1 MAKKIVDEGRS
12 MQEGW
17 QAEQGDEYISCSVGI
32 MAHNEEANIG
42 RTIRAVLEQQ
52 APSVHI
58 AEIIVV
64 ASGCTDRTVPTVAE
78 IALLE
83 PRVRLCIQEKRE
95 GKASAINLFLK
106 QATSPLVV
114 VVGADLLPEAL
125 ALQYLRAP
133 FKDPTIGMVR
143 GRPVPANDAA
153 TVMGYDEQCASTR
166 AAPHDILD
174 RRYLLSKTFPVTTVP
189 ETLDSDDVGILS
201 TPSLHHLSYR
211 TPISPT
217 RDSWAAC
224 DTLSLPVSRPR
235 KRKIPE
241 RLFQLVQQR
250 IFGFGLVG
258 LGVMLGGIALLYG
271 LVHYCHVEEH
281 IAYFIQTIASIEANF
296 WLNRWVNWRDRKGA
310 FHSHWLKF
318 HATKIV
324 TIPFNQLLFALL
336 ISIGV
341 HYLLATV
348 TGVVVAAI
356 INYVA
361 NGQFVF
367 VAPQRQDSL
376 IGSRTQQSTYLPP
389 VGIVIPLRDSQRTI
403 RQCVQSL
410 LAQDYQGAFTIT
422 LVGNTPDQD
431 ASWEGLGD
439 LINHPSIQCIQ
450 LQRPISWLGR
460 DANVKRYYGSSFALQ
475 TGAEIIA
482 LIDSQVEAPADWLS
496 TAIRV
501 IDTQQ
506 VDGVGGISRRHL
518 NDRTLRGV
526 YQDGSLFSEW
536 PRYGVKSV
544 LSKANLGTAKSPP
557 ITANLLFSRTV
568 FERIQDR
575 WPLTCPY
582 GMEDYHLACEMACG
596 GATILC
602 TDTLYVHRLHQRKFR
617 LVKHFS
623 AGIAVMAFHQAHPT
637 SGYTKPFLL
646 KACGTV
652 TCLIALIAA
661 AIVLVSMHRIAA
673 LPEFGIGLALA
684 LLPFSMLSVIK
695 ARDWRGIIFPLLD
708 ILHIGLMIAGTMYM
722 LVQRGRIS
730 PELANVLVK
739 CR

>member
-1 MAKKIVDEGRS
+1 

-52 APSVHI
+52 SSSVRI
-58 AEIIVV
+58 AEVIVV

-78 IALLE
+78 IALQE

-95 GKASAINLFLK
+95 GKASTINLFLK
-106 QATSPLVV
+106 QATSPVV
-114 VVGADLLPEAL
+114 VVIGADFLPETL
-125 ALQYLRAP
+125 ALQYLRPP

-143 GRPVPANDAA
+143 GLPVPVNDAA

-174 RRYLLSKTFPVTTVP
+174 RRYLLSKTLPVTTVL
-189 ETLDSDDVGILS
+189 ETLDSDDVGIPS
-201 TPSLHHLSYR
+201 TQLLHHLSYR

-224 DTLSLPVSRPR
+224 DTLSLPVSRLR

-241 RLFQLVQQR
+241 RFFQLVQQR
-250 IFGFGLVG
+250 ISGFRSAG
-258 LGVMLGGIALLYG
+258 LGAMLGGIALLYG

-281 IAYFIQTIASIEANF
+281 IAYFILTIASIEANF
-296 WLNRWVNWRDRKGA
+296 WLNRWVNWCDRKGA
-310 FHSHWLKF
+310 FLLQWIKCHT
-318 HATKIV
+318 TKIGTV
-324 TIPFNQLLFALL
+324 LLNQLLFALL
-336 ISIGV
+336 IFIGV
-341 HYLLATV
+341 HYLPATV
-348 TGVVVAAI
+348 IGVMVLII

-361 NGQFVF
+361 NDQFVF
-367 VAPQRQDSL
+367 AAPQQQDSL
-376 IGSRTQQSTYLPP
+376 IGSRAQQSTFLPP
-389 VGIVIPLRDSQRTI
+389 VGVVVPLRDSQRTI

-410 LAQDYQGAFTIT
+410 LAQDYQGAFTII

-439 LINHPSIQCIQ
+439 LVNHPGIHCIQ
-450 LQRPISWLGR
+450 LRRPETWVGR

-482 LIDSQVEAPADWLS
+482 LTDSQVEVPADWLS
-496 TAIRV
+496 TAIRI

-518 NDRTLRGV
+518 NDHTLRGV

-557 ITANLLFSRTV
+557 ITANLLFSRNV
-568 FERIQDR
+568 FERIQDQ

-582 GMEDYHLACEMACG
+582 GIEDYHLAREMACG

-602 TDTLYVHRLHQRKFR
+602 TDTLYVYRLHQRKFR

-623 AGIAVMAFHQAHPT
+623 AGIALMAFHQAHPT
-637 SGYTKPFLL
+637 SGFTKPFLL

-695 ARDWRGIIFPLLD
+695 ARDWRGIIFPFLD

-730 PELANVLVK
+730 PELAKALVK
-739 CR
+739 YR